1 MKEKYLLQ
9 YSSILSF
16 IKTSKMNNN
25 NNNNKRRT
33 SNEDDKRMKKK
44 HAKKTHTH
52 SYVNDEWNYEESIVT
67 QKMSVPEEEEDDDDE
82 EGKNKPTSTNKG
94 EHMIR
99 IVSVGK
105 RNEDLEENFS
115 DLSDEVGKKQNEKVD
130 RLCNLEVG
138 HTMRSNSALGRY
150 ELVVPKYSMNTR
162 NSTKNKVFLH
172 VQGEILDGMKGP
184 YWSQLKDQRYI
195 KDLHRSI
202 VGRLEVWRMGVQKLC
217 EELDLKGE
225 VPKKTYVSQLEY
237 VMRKVPV
244 MQDGIDKFDIF
255 PIPILNHCSLILM
268 VKGVETT
275 EDADLIRNI
284 SNYNEIKVRAMCNT
298 NKKTAAIVTTFDNHP
313 QIKMYGKR
321 DNPKVKV
328 ITQYH
333 F

>member
-1 MKEKYLLQ
+1 MQK
-9 YSSILSF
+9 
-16 IKTSKMNNN
+16 N
-25 NNNNKRRT
+25 
-33 SNEDDKRMKKK
+33 
-44 HAKKTHTH
+44 THTH

-67 QKMSVPEEEEDDDDE
+67 QKMTVPEEEEEEDDD
-82 EGKNKPTSTNKG
+82 EGKNKPTNKG

-202 VGRLEVWRMGVQKLC
+202 VGCLEVWRMDVQKLC
-217 EELDLKGE
+217 EELDLNGE

-237 VMRKVPV
+237 AMRKVPV

-255 PIPILNHCSLILM
+255 AIPILNHCSLILM

-313 QIKMYGKR
+313 QIKMYGKK
-321 DNPKVKV
+321 DKPKVKV